1 MKNWLLTLSVSVAL
15 AAGTVHAAGN
25 AAAGK
30 EKATTLGC
38 VACHG
43 EDGNSPNPIWPKLA
57 SQHPSYLA
65 RQIGAFKAGDRKDD
79 AMSPMALMITTD
91 EDLADLT
98 AYFSSQKQQPGE
110 PAAPEQAAIGQTLF
124 RGGNPTSGVP
134 ACAGCHGPQ
143 GLGNAPAN
151 FPRIAGQHAAYVEKA
166 LKDYRAGARTSD
178 PNQMMRGVAG
188 KLTDPEIAAVAAYLQ
203 GMK

>member
-1 MKNWLLTLSVSVAL
+1 MKNWLLTLSVSLAL
-15 AAGTVHAAGN
+15 AAGAAQAAGN

-57 SQHPSYLA
+57 GQHPAYLA
-65 RQIGAFKAGDRKDD
+65 KQINGFKSGDRKDD
-79 AMSPMALMITTD
+79 AMSPMAMLVATD

-98 AYFSSQKQQPGE
+98 AHFASQAVQPGE
-110 PAAPEQAAIGQTLF
+110 AGTTEQMALGQQLY
-124 RGGNPTSGVP
+124 RGGNPATGVA
-134 ACAGCHGPQ
+134 ACTACHGPQ

-151 FPRIAGQHAAYVEKA
+151 VPRGAGPHAPYVEKA
-166 LKDYRAGARTSD
+166 LKDFKAGARVTD
-178 PNQMMRGVAG
+178 PNQMMRGVAARM
-188 KLTDPEIAAVAAYLQ
+188 TDDEMAAVAVYVQ
-203 GMK
+203 SMK

>member
-1 MKNWLLTLSVSVAL
+1 MKNWLLTLSVSLAI
-15 AAGTVHAAGN
+15 AAGAAQAAGN

-30 EKATTLGC
+30 EKAATLGC

-57 SQHPSYLA
+57 SQHPAYLA
-65 RQIGAFKAGDRKDD
+65 RQINGFKSGDRKDD
-79 AMSPMALMITTD
+79 AMSPMAMLVATD

-98 AYFSSQKQQPGE
+98 AYFASQAIQPGE
-110 PAAPEQAAIGQTLF
+110 GASGEQMALGQQLY
-124 RGGNPTSGVP
+124 RGGNPATGVA
-134 ACAGCHGPQ
+134 ACSACHGPA

-151 FPRIAGQHAAYVEKA
+151 FPRIASQHAPYVEKA
-166 LKDYRAGARTSD
+166 LKDFKAGARVTD
-178 PNQMMRGVAG
+178 PNQMMRGVAARM
-188 KLTDPEIAAVAAYLQ
+188 TDAEMAAVAAYVQ

>member
-1 MKNWLLTLSVSVAL
+1 MKNWLLTLSVSLAL
-15 AAGTVHAAGN
+15 AAGAAQAAGN

-30 EKATTLGC
+30 EKATNLGC

-57 SQHPSYLA
+57 GQHPAYLA
-65 RQIGAFKAGDRKDD
+65 KQINGFKTGDRKDD
-79 AMSPMALMITTD
+79 AMSPMAMLVATD

-98 AYFSSQKQQPGE
+98 AHFASQAIQPGE
-110 PAAPEQAAIGQTLF
+110 GGTGEQMALGQQLY
-124 RGGNPTSGVP
+124 RGGNPATGVA
-134 ACAGCHGPQ
+134 ACTACHGPA

-151 FPRIAGQHAAYVEKA
+151 FPRVAGQHAPYVEKA
-166 LKDYRAGARTSD
+166 LKDFKAGARVTD

-188 KLTDPEIAAVAAYLQ
+188 RMTDAEMAAVALYVQ
-203 GMK
+203 SMK

>member
-38 VACHG
+38 IACHG

-110 PAAPEQAAIGQTLF
+110 AASPEQAAIGQTLF
-124 RGGNPTSGVP
+124 RGGNSTSGVP

-166 LKDYRAGARTSD
+166 LKDYRAGVRTSD